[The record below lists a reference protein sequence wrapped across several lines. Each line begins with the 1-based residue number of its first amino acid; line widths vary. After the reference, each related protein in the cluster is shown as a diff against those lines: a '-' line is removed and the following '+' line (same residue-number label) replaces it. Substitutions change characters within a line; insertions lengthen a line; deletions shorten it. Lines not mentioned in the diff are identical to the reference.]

1 MKSKPRVV
9 QTQTAEPEY
18 PSLQEHLASRRKF
31 LTYAG
36 VTVTAG
42 ALAAACNR
50 SLGAGQ
56 PDASTEPDATPPQPD
71 ATPPQPDATPPQ
83 PDATIEIGGI
93 EQQPDYF
100 TVRIPVSGEVS
111 AYLVDGG
118 YASFYVIVATYWA
131 DSYDELQEHMAD
143 AQSVCRVTLE
153 EHTYDALN
161 TAAGI
166 TGAESDLR
174 DALDDFCEVQHGQ
187 PATLEAVTLHISYL
201 SPVAELGGDS
211 PSPEYP

>member
-9 QTQTAEPEY
+9 TTHTAKPEY
-18 PSLQEHLASRRKF
+18 PSLQEHLAGRREF

-36 VTVTAG
+36 ITVTAS
-42 ALAAACNR
+42 ALTAACGR
-50 SLGAGQ
+50 SLGAGAT
-56 PDASTEPDATPPQPD
+56 DASTEPDATVPQPDAVPPQPD
-71 ATPPQPDATPPQ
+71 ATF
-83 PDATIEIGGI
+83 EIPGVD
-93 EQQPDYF
+93 QQPDYF
-100 TVRIPVSGEVS
+100 TVRIPVSSEVS

-118 YASFYVIVATYWA
+118 YASFYVIVATYRA
-131 DSYDELQEHMAD
+131 DSYQELLDHMND

-166 TGAESDLR
+166 TGAEADLR
-174 DALDDFCEVQHGQ
+174 DALDDFCELQHGQ

-201 SPVAELGGDS
+201 SPVAEIGGDM